1 MKDSAGPAHELFGS
15 RKLRLAPQD
24 YSPWTPPTDRFSGRS
39 YPPASRHSGAT
50 TWSPGS
56 DNPFISRGCGL
67 ASLRCKTP
75 FTRRSRLL
83 PTTGCGLLARQ
94 HSTRCMS
101 PRGRPENRVMCRVLH
116 RKLATDQKAVQR
128 RGPGRV
134 VLGSKP
140 QLATTEKLVSW
151 AEVRDCQELL
161 PKSINCYD

>member
-1 MKDSAGPAHELFGS
+1 MALSSPAHEFLCS

-67 ASLRCKTP
+67 ATV
-75 FTRRSRLL
+75 T
-83 PTTGCGLLARQ
+83 
-94 HSTRCMS
+94 
-101 PRGRPENRVMCRVLH
+101 
-116 RKLATDQKAVQR
+116 KAVQT

-134 VLGSKP
+134 ALGSKP
-140 QLATTEKLVSW
+140 QLATTKQLVSW
-151 AEVRDCQELL
+151 AAHATS
-161 PKSINCYD
+161 KSSSEAPSPRGLDE